1 MSFLKNLFDEAGS
14 KAGRAIGNKLF
25 PKSTDYVRIGELN
38 GNTAEQAR
46 KIAMAQNEAEQERM
60 AAQLVADMLRE
71 VLNIRFDANNMNHN
85 IEALAQLDA
94 IIEGLPNR
102 FNRTD
107 DDDRIYKAAKAKIKT
122 GIALCRSIDP
132 NNKALAYFAEKY

>member
-94 IIEGLPNR
+94 IIEGLPN
-102 FNRTD
+102 
-107 DDDRIYKAAKAKIKT
+107 KAAKAKIKT

>member
-46 KIAMAQNEAEQERM
+46 RIAEAESEADCQRM
-60 AAQLVADMLRE
+60 VAQLLVDMMRE
-71 VLNIRFDANNMNHN
+71 IMETRFDANDMNHN

>member
-1 MSFLKNLFDEAGS
+1 
-14 KAGRAIGNKLF
+14 
-25 PKSTDYVRIGELN
+25 
-38 GNTAEQAR
+38 
-46 KIAMAQNEAEQERM
+46 MAQNEAEQERM

>member
-60 AAQLVADMLRE
+60 AALLVADMLRE

>member
-1 MSFLKNLFDEAGS
+1 MGFLKNMFNEAGS
-14 KAGRAIGNKLF
+14 KASRAIGNKLF

>member
-1 MSFLKNLFDEAGS
+1 MGFLKNMFNEAGS

>member
-25 PKSTDYVRIGELN
+25 PKSTDYVRIGDLN
-38 GNTAEQAR
+38 GNTEEQAR

>member
-1 MSFLKNLFDEAGS
+1 MGFLKNMFNEAGS

-94 IIEGLPNR
+94 IIEGFPNR

>member
-107 DDDRIYKAAKAKIKT
+107 DDDRIYKAAKAKIKS

>member
-25 PKSTDYVRIGELN
+25 PKSTDYVRIGDLN
-38 GNTAEQAR
+38 GNTEEQAR
-46 KIAMAQNEAEQERM
+46 KIAMAQNEVEQERM

>member
-71 VLNIRFDANNMNHN
+71 VLNIRFDANNKNHN

>member
-1 MSFLKNLFDEAGS
+1 MSFLKNLFDEVGS